1 MLAMKLDRL
10 LSIVMYLLNHDLVS
24 ARTLA
29 DRFEVTI
36 RTIQR
41 DMDAINLAGIP
52 IVAVQGPSGGYG
64 IMENFKLDKR
74 LLGTNDLFNIITAL
88 KGIATSLGDPSMD
101 GTLQKMEALVP
112 PAQGDPFGGR
122 QERLHIDFSA
132 LGGGPAWQESFRAVQ
147 AAVDSDR
154 LLSFDYTNNHLKRAS
169 RVVEPMTVVFQWRA
183 WYLYAYCRLRQDYR
197 IFRISRI
204 RNAEVLNEGFTRRNL
219 SFGEFFKQNDPARLG
234 HPIRVSLRFS
244 REMAPLAEE
253 FHHEQELEYQ
263 PDGRV
268 ITRTMVPEDNWLLG
282 YILSYGP
289 FVEVLEPEHLRK
301 TIREGAIKIA
311 ALYE

>member
-1 MLAMKLDRL
+1 MKLDRL
-10 LSIVMYLLNHDLVS
+10 LSIVIYLLNHDLVS

-29 DRFEVTI
+29 DRFEVTV

-52 IVAVQGPSGGYG
+52 IVAVQGPAGGYS
-64 IMENFKLDKR
+64 IMDNFKLDKR

-88 KGIATSLGDPSMD
+88 KGIASSLGDLRID
-101 GTLQKMEALVP
+101 GTLQKIQGLVP
-112 PAQGDPFGGR
+112 QASGDPFEGR
-122 QERLHIDFSA
+122 QEKLHIDFSA

-147 AAVDSDR
+147 TAVETGR
-154 LLSFDYTNNHLKRAS
+154 LLRFDYTNNHLEQVA

-183 WYLYAYCRLRQDYR
+183 WYLYAFCRLRQDYR
-197 IFRISRI
+197 IFRISKI
-204 RNAEVLNEGFTRRNL
+204 RKATVLDEGFARRNF
-219 SFGEFFKQNDPARLG
+219 SFQEFSKQNDPARLKN
-234 HPIRVSLRFS
+234 PVKVSLRFS

-253 FHHEQELEYQ
+253 FHHDEDLERQ
-263 PDGRV
+263 PDGSV
-268 ITRTMVPEDNWLLG
+268 IAHTIFPEDNWLYG

-289 FVEVLEPEHLRK
+289 FVEVMQPEHLRK
-301 TIREGAIKIA
+301 IIRDGAKKIA